1 MVSHFSHHWGDA
13 DTDTAV
19 KTSSH
24 NQLQIKIGTRCL
36 AQNVLQQNVISKSEY
51 VLEFWSGNDL
61 LFWHALVP
69 QTVMVKLKVAH

>member
-1 MVSHFSHHWGDA
+1 M
-13 DTDTAV
+13 AV

-69 QTVMVKLKVAH
+69 QTVMEVKGKTVRPIVNEVTINWH